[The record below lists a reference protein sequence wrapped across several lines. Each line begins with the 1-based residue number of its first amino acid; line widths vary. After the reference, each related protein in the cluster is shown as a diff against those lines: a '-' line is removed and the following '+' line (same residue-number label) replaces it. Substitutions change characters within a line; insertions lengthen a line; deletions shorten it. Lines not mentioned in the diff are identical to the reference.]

1 MRSSSLRFSASPAC
15 RPPSPPPRSATW
27 ASARPIWTG
36 SRNGCGTAASVY
48 SVCGLPVTVSCR
60 PSGSSGCG
68 RSSAT
73 GFSAS
78 RSTPRRA
85 TPTGC
90 VGAPTRSSPRTSSTS
105 RGIPPGRPWTRCWIT
120 SRPGCS
126 LATAPGSL
134 SRRDPAPDSY
144 DPGRTP
150 PRAAAYGLDHR
161 SRVQDHGDSATRAP
175 SPGSSRVVR
184 VIQHLVQGLPGG
196 MPRLVDE
203 VLGEHRVGN
212 PAQPVGVARRG
223 VDLDA
228 DKPVAELLAQPLE
241 PLGRHE
247 TVTGEPQT
255 ECADA
260 VVPHPFLDP
269 VQIGRADAQVALL
282 GGGDGGRQAGLA
294 ENSSEDDLVDHHRQ
308 SETTGEAH
316 PTTPTP
322 GPPHRSCSSPA
333 SARSHNVAGLVR
345 PVANDT
351 NSRDTHVQAI
361 IRMT

>member
-1 MRSSSLRFSASPAC
+1 
-15 RPPSPPPRSATW
+15 
-27 ASARPIWTG
+27 
-36 SRNGCGTAASVY
+36 
-48 SVCGLPVTVSCR
+48 
-60 PSGSSGCG
+60 
-68 RSSAT
+68 
-73 GFSAS
+73 
-78 RSTPRRA
+78 
-85 TPTGC
+85 
-90 VGAPTRSSPRTSSTS
+90 
-105 RGIPPGRPWTRCWIT
+105 
-120 SRPGCS
+120 
-126 LATAPGSL
+126 
-134 SRRDPAPDSY
+134 
-144 DPGRTP
+144 
-150 PRAAAYGLDHR
+150 
-161 SRVQDHGDSATRAP
+161 
-175 SPGSSRVVR
+175 
-184 VIQHLVQGLPGG
+184 

-322 GPPHRSCSSPA
+322 GPRGRRTAHAPRRRAPAATTSPGW
-333 SARSHNVAGLVR
+333 SVR
-345 PVANDT
+345 WRT
-351 NSRDTHVQAI
+351 TRTRGTRTSRPSFG
-361 IRMT
+361 